1 MVIFILMKLF
11 LLLLLLTPF
20 YHLSAQITEESPG
33 WYNGENVH
41 QKDIDSLFKANPKA
55 EELSITYL
63 DSTLILPNFTELDI
77 LGIRSETLQNLQLPD
92 LMPNLGLLDLY
103 SPKLHAISAVHTP
116 ELFELMIHAQLD
128 SFPAFLCNSPELTLV
143 DITNYKS
150 ISVPGCLA
158 NLFLEDKLDIST
170 LEIYDKKDGNL
181 LIELKNPSYDAQAAE
196 LAATVGLTEALP
208 DAAAGNENN
217 SRTPHLDKFESLK
230 GSDATAYFKEHKK
243 AINAEA
249 RLR

>member
-20 YHLSAQITEESPG
+20 YQISAQISEESPG

-77 LGIRSETLQNLQLPD
+77 LGISSESLQDLQLPA
-92 LMPNLGLLDLY
+92 LMPNLGLLDL
-103 SPKLHAISAVHTP
+103 STPILHSISAVQTP

-158 NLFLEDKLDIST
+158 NLFLEDKLEIST

-181 LIELKNPSYDAQAAE
+181 LIELKNPSYDEQAAE
-196 LAATVGLTEALP
+196 LAANDYEMDDFEEYENFDTSLINRRIFIIRRTLGLAF
-208 DAAAGNENN
+208 AGVV
-217 SRTPHLDKFESLK
+217 LL
-230 GSDATAYFKEHKK
+230 
-243 AINAEA
+243 IVA
-249 RLR
+249 R